1 MIICEYNSKKK
12 RMNKSVLVTQPT
24 LPDLNDFIPYLEE
37 IWESKWITNDG
48 KFHQQFEK
56 ELAEFLGV
64 KYVSL
69 FTNGTLALMT
79 ALQTLRITGEVI
91 TTPYTFVATT
101 NALVWNGLKPVFVD
115 VDPKTGNIDPNKI
128 ESAITKDTTA
138 ILPVH
143 VYGNPCGVAEIQD
156 IADTY
161 GLKVIYDAAHAFNVK
176 MNNSSILNHGE
187 LSILSFHATKVFNT
201 IEGGAIIC
209 HDKKTKI
216 RIDYLKN
223 FGFAGESTIIA
234 PGINA
239 KMNEL
244 QAAYGILQLK
254 RVNDNIIKRKKIAES
269 YNSTLNEIE
278 GIRTLN
284 VDPIIEYNYPYYP
297 IFIDEN
303 KYGKTRDN
311 LYEFLNKNNIH
322 GRRYF
327 FPLVSTFSMYKSL
340 DSANENNLK
349 NAHKMAEQVICLPIY
364 PDLALNDVNR
374 IIKLI
379 EEFTK

>member
-1 MIICEYNSKKK
+1 MKTKKHI
-12 RMNKSVLVTQPT
+12 LVTQPV
-24 LPDLNDFIPYLEE
+24 LPNLKDFIPYLEE

-48 KFHQQFEK
+48 KFHKQFEI

-115 VDPKTGNIDPNKI
+115 IDSKTGNIDPEKI

-143 VYGNPCGVAEIQD
+143 VYGNPCDMVAIQS

-176 MNNSSILNHGE
+176 TNNTSVLNHGE

-209 HDKKTKI
+209 HDKKIKT

-234 PGINA
+234 SGINA

-254 RVNDNIIKRKKIAES
+254 SVNDNITKRKRIAKS
-269 YNSTLNEIE
+269 YNSILSDID

-284 VDPIIEYNYPYYP
+284 IDSSIEYNYPYYP
-297 IFIDEN
+297 IFINEN
-303 KYGKTRDN
+303 IYGKSRDN
-311 LYEFLNKNNIH
+311 LYEFLNKNNIY

-340 DSANENNLK
+340 DSANENNLR
-349 NAHKMAEQVICLPIY
+349 NAHDMAEQVICLPIY
-364 PDLALNDVNR
+364 PDLALNDVDR

-379 EEFTK
+379 EAYSK

>member
-1 MIICEYNSKKK
+1 MKKK
-12 RMNKSVLVTQPT
+12 IFVTQPS
-24 LPDLNDFIPYLEE
+24 LPDLNDFIESLKE
-37 IWESKWITNDG
+37 IWESKWLTNNG
-48 KFHQQFEK
+48 KFHQQLEK

-69 FTNGTLALMT
+69 FSNGTLALMT

-115 VDPKTGNIDPNKI
+115 IDLESGNIDPEKI
-128 ESAITKDTTA
+128 EAAITKDTTA

-143 VYGNPCGVAEIQD
+143 VYGSPCKVDKIQD

-176 MNNSSILNHGE
+176 MEGQSILNHGD
-187 LSILSFHATKVFNT
+187 LSVLSFHATKVFNT

-209 HDKKTKI
+209 HDEKTKI

-223 FGFAGESTIIA
+223 FGFAGETIIIA

-254 RVNDNIIKRKKIAES
+254 QVKENIQKRKVVSEH
-269 YNSTLNEIE
+269 YNKGLKNTK
-278 GIRTLN
+278 GIRVLKSLPKT
-284 VDPIIEYNYPYYP
+284 DYNYPYYP
-297 IFIDEN
+297 IFIDE
-303 KYGKTRDN
+303 KDYGRTRDE
-311 LYEFLNKNNIH
+311 LYEHLKINNIF

-327 FPLVSTFSMYKSL
+327 YPLVSEFSMYKGLES
-340 DSANENNLK
+340 SRKENLH
-349 NAHKMAEQVICLPIY
+349 NAHEIAEKVICLPIY
-364 PDLALNDVNR
+364 PDLALNDVKR
-374 IIKLI
+374 ICQIIKD
-379 EEFTK
+379 FAK